1 MTLEERERKLKN
13 YSKAYEQVT
22 EILRDIPKDIWKY
35 KPDKN
40 KWSIYEIIIHLA
52 DSEVNAYQRCRK
64 IIAEPDTL
72 IVFYDQD
79 KWASV
84 LDYHNQNTNDALELF
99 RLLRK
104 LTYDLLVGLP
114 EKYWANK
121 VVHSDGTV
129 WSLEY
134 WLDIYENHISTHI
147 EQIRRNY
154 FEWRRIAYI

>member
-1 MTLEERERKLKN
+1 MTNEERERKLKN

-22 EILRDIPKDIWKY
+22 ELLREIPKDVWKY

-40 KWSIYEIIIHLA
+40 KWSIHEIIIHLA

-64 IIAEPDTL
+64 IIAEPGST

-79 KWASV
+79 KWAEN
-84 LDYHNQNTNDALELF
+84 LDYHNQSTNDAVELF

-104 LTYDLLVGLP
+104 MTYELLDRIP
-114 EKYWANK
+114 ENVWKNE
-121 VVHSDGTV
+121 VIHSDGSV
-129 WSLEY
+129 WSLDK
-134 WLDIYENHISTHI
+134 WLDIYENHITGHI
-147 EQIRRNY
+147 EQMKRNY

>member
-1 MTLEERERKLKN
+1 MNNEEKQRKLKN

-22 EILRDIPKDIWKY
+22 ELLREIPKDVWKY

-40 KWSIYEIIIHLA
+40 KWSIHEIIIHLA

-64 IIAEPDTL
+64 IIAEPNST

-79 KWASV
+79 KWAEN
-84 LDYHNQNTNDALELF
+84 LDYQNQNTNDAIELF

-104 LTYDLLVGLP
+104 MTYELLDKLP
-114 EKYWANK
+114 DHIWKNE
-121 VVHSDGTV
+121 VIHSDGSV
-129 WSLEY
+129 WNLEK
-134 WLDIYENHISTHI
+134 WLDIYENHITGHI
-147 EQIRRNY
+147 EQMRRNY